1 MAKRSGAAHVVTI
14 VKRVNG
20 REYRTDLLRRSRREG
35 RKVRN
40 ETLANLTALGD
51 EKIAML
57 RQVLQRKTLVDF
69 DEAVSITNSLPHGH
83 VAAVLEMARKLDLER
98 LIDRTPSRKRRL
110 ALTLV
115 AARSALTCG
124 ALSAVIQSMS
134 LSRR

>member
-1 MAKRSGAAHVVTI
+1 
-14 VKRVNG
+14 
-20 REYRTDLLRRSRREG
+20 LRRSRREG
-35 RKVRN
+35 SKVRN

-57 RQVLQRKTLVDF
+57 RQVLQGKTLVDF

-83 VAAVLEMARKLDLER
+83 VAAVLGMARKLDLER

-115 AARSALTCG
+115 VQRVLCANSKLATSRSLENSTLALDGHFKMYQPWPLQNVPARAE
-124 ALSAVIQSMS
+124 
-134 LSRR
+134 